1 MSDVDHRI
9 DELEQQ
15 LEKMWIYMEKVED
28 RAVGFHSNLM
38 TIACMVACVLV
49 FFAVVVVRDPL
60 AAQSFTVNLGVLT

>member
-15 LEKMWIYMEKVED
+15 LEKMWIYMETVED

-38 TIACMVACVLV
+38 TTVCVVACALAFVG
-49 FFAVVVVRDPL
+49 VV
-60 AAQSFTVNLGVLT
+60 